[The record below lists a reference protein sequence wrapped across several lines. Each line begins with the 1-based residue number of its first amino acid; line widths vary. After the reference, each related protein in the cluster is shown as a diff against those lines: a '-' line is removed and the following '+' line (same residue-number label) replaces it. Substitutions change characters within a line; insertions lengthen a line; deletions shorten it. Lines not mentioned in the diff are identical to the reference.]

1 MAIQA
6 SVISHLNWFSA
17 QVVCDT
23 IHRTPAVYHINTYDK
38 VEMIQSNLVSSND
51 LPPQERSC
59 GHPIRQKDL
68 QPNFSIQI
76 SLFLARRF
84 KKKKKKRFVIQSVR
98 DVSLPLHW
106 TSSIKMGKPGP
117 KVECDRAW
125 LAPRVNPSCL
135 QITLASLRPNW
146 SSQTAPQCPK
156 TKSSNQKQEWIND

>member
-6 SVISHLNWFSA
+6 SVVSHLNWFSA

-84 KKKKKKRFVIQSVR
+84 KKKEEKVRYTIGKRCLVASALDIIHQNGETRAKSRVRQSVTG
-98 DVSLPLHW
+98 S
-106 TSSIKMGKPGP
+106 
-117 KVECDRAW
+117 
-125 LAPRVNPSCL
+125 
-135 QITLASLRPNW
+135 
-146 SSQTAPQCPK
+146 
-156 TKSSNQKQEWIND
+156 